1 MGIEEYQSYTVAKPT
16 IHEHMKDKQV
26 GDTIYVTGT
35 IEAFRTGFRKKEV
48 RVNINGIQMWIDYEW
63 LMNQ

>member
-1 MGIEEYQSYTVAKPT
+1 MGIETYPKRQTDEP
-16 IHEHMKDKQV
+16 MKDTRV
-26 GDTIYVTGT
+26 GDTIYVRGT

-63 LMNQ
+63 PKDKQ